1 MRRCAIDI
9 RGDDK
14 RLDFVPG
21 NARPCTPVIDWIYHC
36 EQLTGFVAVSEGRK
50 PKDGPNRGMGIL
62 PAVFAHAWQI
72 PFDIAHVRARTIKGR
87 GKEQD
92 EIVAATHEVF
102 FHPRHSARSAR
113 RLGSSR

>member
-1 MRRCAIDI
+1 MRRGAINI
-9 RGDDK
+9 RGDDI

-21 NARPCTPVIDWIYHC
+21 NARPCTRVIDWIYHR
-36 EQLTGFVAVSEGRK
+36 EQFTGLVTVSERGK
-50 PKDGPNRGMGIL
+50 GEDGPDRGMGIL
-62 PAVFAHAWQI
+62 AAVFAHAWQI
-72 PFDIAHVRARTIKGR
+72 SFDVAHVRAGTIEGR

-92 EIVAATHEVF
+92 ETVAATHEVF